1 MDDMTKEAIRYL
13 GYGKHAVDERTLAL
27 ISDSF
32 RNLEETAGRKSIYR
46 IFDFNQT
53 ADDEFT
59 IGTSAIQSSSLG
71 RNLKGCRKVILFGAT
86 LGAGVDRLITRASVT
101 NMAGAV
107 VLQAC
112 AAALLEEYCDR
123 CQTEI
128 GMEMEKEG
136 LHLRPRFSPGYGD
149 FDIRFQAPLI
159 QMLDCAKT
167 IGLTMTDSYMMTPT
181 KSVTAVIGASDT
193 AEKCH
198 IKGCEVCE
206 KKDCNCC
213 FLTAEWGHFCR
224 RRG

>member
-123 CQTEI
+123 
-128 GMEMEKEG
+128 
-136 LHLRPRFSPGYGD
+136 LRL
-149 FDIRFQAPLI
+149 AW
-159 QMLDCAKT
+159 KW
-167 IGLTMTDSYMMTPT
+167 
-181 KSVTAVIGASDT
+181 K
-193 AEKCH
+193 K
-198 IKGCEVCE
+198 KG
-206 KKDCNCC
+206 
-213 FLTAEWGHFCR
+213 FT
-224 RRG
+224 

>member
-13 GYGKHAVDERTLAL
+13 GYGKHAVDDRTLAL

-59 IGTSAIQSSSLG
+59 IGKSAIQSSSLG

-101 NMAGAV
+101 DMAGAV

-128 GMEMEKEG
+128 GVEMEKEG

-206 KKDCNCC
+206 KKDCIY
-213 FLTAEWGHFCR
+213 R
-224 RRG
+224 R

>member
-59 IGTSAIQSSSLG
+59 IGTSAIQSSSLS

-101 NMAGAV
+101 DMAGAV

-206 KKDCNCC
+206 KKDCIY
-213 FLTAEWGHFCR
+213 R
-224 RRG
+224 R